1 MIVLKYTLYGYNNI
15 GVKLRMIYDCAVI
28 GAGPAG
34 LSAAINLAQTNRSV
48 VVFTTKKE
56 DSSIYRAPEVNN
68 YLGFH
73 GVSGKELLQAFYDH
87 AKKMGIEIVH
97 KKVINFYKSG
107 DIFTIN
113 ANNEFY
119 EAYSVIL
126 AIGTPKKTLLE
137 NEAEFVGRGISYCA
151 VCDGML
157 YKGRT
162 IAVIGESVEAEEEAE
177 YLSEL
182 AKKLYYVPL
191 YKKNEFHF
199 KDNVEVIL
207 SRPKG
212 VYGEDFVNALELEDR
227 IFNVDG
233 IFIIRKTMPADQ
245 LIYGLEF
252 AEDGHIKVDSKMQT
266 SIEGLFAAG
275 DCTGRPYQ
283 VAKAVGEGQIAG
295 LSASTYV
302 KRIKEDLPKK
312 D

>member
-1 MIVLKYTLYGYNNI
+1 LK
-15 GVKLRMIYDCAVI
+15 MIYDCAVI

-48 VVFTTKKE
+48 IVFATKEE
-56 DSSIYRAPEVNN
+56 DSAIYKAPEINN
-68 YLGFH
+68 YLGFF
-73 GVSGKELLQAFYDH
+73 GVSGKELLRSFYDH
-87 AKKMGIEIVH
+87 AKKYNIEIVN

-107 DIFTIN
+107 NIFTIN
-113 ANNEFY
+113 ASNEFY

-157 YKGRT
+157 YKGRV
-162 IAVIGESVEAEEEAE
+162 IAVVGESVEAEEEAE

-182 AKKLYYVPL
+182 AKKLYYIPL

-207 SRPKG
+207 SRPKSVSG
-212 VYGEDFVNALELEDR
+212 QEFVNAIELEDK
-227 IFNVDG
+227 ILSVDG

-252 AEDGHIKVDSKMQT
+252 TEEGHIKVDKNMQT

-283 VAKAVGEGQIAG
+283 VAKAVGEGLVAG
-295 LSASTYV
+295 LSASSYV
-302 KRIKEDLPKK
+302 KRIKEALTKK

>member
-1 MIVLKYTLYGYNNI
+1 
-15 GVKLRMIYDCAVI
+15 MIYDCAVI

-48 VVFTTKKE
+48 IVFATKDE
-56 DSSIYRAPEVNN
+56 TSAIYKAPEVNN
-68 YLGFH
+68 YLGFF
-73 GVSGKELLQAFYDH
+73 GVAGKELLSAFYEH
-87 AKKMGIEIVH
+87 AKKYNIHIVRE
-97 KKVINFYKSG
+97 KVINFYKSG
-107 DIFTIN
+107 DVFTIN
-113 ANNEFY
+113 ANNNFY
-119 EAYSVIL
+119 DVHSVVL

-137 NEAEFVGRGISYCA
+137 NEAEFVGRGVSYCA

-162 IAVIGESVEAEEEAE
+162 IAVIGEGAEAEEETE
-177 YLSEL
+177 YLSEIV
-182 AKKLYYVPL
+182 KKLYYIPL

-199 KDNVEVIL
+199 KENVEVIL
-207 SRPKG
+207 SRPRA
-212 VYGEDFVNALELEDR
+212 VFGEDFVNALELEDR
-227 IFNVDG
+227 ILNVDG

-252 AEDGHIKVDSKMQT
+252 TEDGHIKVDNKMQT

-275 DCTGRPYQ
+275 DCVGRPYQ

-302 KRIKEDLPKK
+302 KMVKEKQQKK